1 MSIIIMNTEK
11 NIEITDVPVAT
22 HGPNICDMMNMSDT
36 NTVTMMCPEN
46 MLANKRIIN
55 TVGFINVPANSTKGM
70 IGIGNFKKTGTSG
83 FMMCIQYERLAVK
96 VVIKNVNTANAIAM
110 EILPV
115 MLNPKGSISPT
126 RLATRMKLKRE
137 SR

>member
-11 NIEITDVPVAT
+11 NIETTEVPVAT

-46 MLANKRIIN
+46 MLANKRIIK
-55 TVGFINVPANSTKGM
+55 TVGLTNVPANSTKGI
-70 IGIGNFKKTGTSG
+70 IGIGSFKKMGTSG
-83 FMMCIQYERLAVK
+83 FMICIQYERLAVK
-96 VVIKNVNTANAIAM
+96 VVIKNVNTAKAIVM

-115 MLNPKGSISPT
+115 MLNPKGRMSPT
-126 RLATRMKLKRE
+126 RLATRMKLKSE
-137 SR
+137 SK